1 MNKAQSLWFLLNKI
15 DRENQSVLRH
25 IELDKEK
32 YPFFYLL
39 KWNESYSG
47 IEQKKIAL
55 QSFHRVNYYFSIID
69 APDYMPKNNLVQS
82 DQDLAQL
89 SQNDLIDR
97 FLINLPSISKP
108 KKDFKDFEQD
118 DKQISEE
125 NETFFPVGKI
135 FTMTHEEFMN
145 HPEINKDG
153 QPLLWG
159 YEDMRT
165 ATFCYSKAKMDSEFC
180 FSN

>member
-1 MNKAQSLWFLLNKI
+1 MNLTTQNTQHMTTTNK
-15 DRENQSVLRH
+15 
-25 IELDKEK
+25 
-32 YPFFYLL
+32 FFCF
-39 KWNESYSG
+39 W
-47 IEQKKIAL
+47 
-55 QSFHRVNYYFSIID
+55 V
-69 APDYMPKNNLVQS
+69 
-82 DQDLAQL
+82 
-89 SQNDLIDR
+89 
-97 FLINLPSISKP
+97 
-108 KKDFKDFEQD
+108 
-118 DKQISEE
+118 SEE

-165 ATFCYSKAKMDSEFC
+165 ASFCYSKAKMDSEFC